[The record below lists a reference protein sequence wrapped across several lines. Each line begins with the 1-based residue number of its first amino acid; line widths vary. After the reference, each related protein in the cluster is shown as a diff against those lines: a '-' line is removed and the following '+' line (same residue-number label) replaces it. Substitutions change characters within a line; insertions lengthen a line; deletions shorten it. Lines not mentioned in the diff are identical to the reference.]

1 MKRLV
6 RNLEYNRNCRGR
18 ALTRDLQELGLRK
31 GSRLEPSP
39 SLPDVSMLE
48 MMPLPLEVTFWV
60 GPQNGRLT
68 HGCPLFLLEGVTQ
81 DSWGIDLLHAWHLG
95 PLQQFVSLCIHT
107 LLNSGL
113 FAPRARNL
121 DAADVREL
129 SLLAIKAKLF
139 QFYQTL
145 RTDDPSWREKGS
157 EASWVRLALSIV

>member
-68 HGCPLFLLEGVTQ
+68 
-81 DSWGIDLLHAWHLG
+81 
-95 PLQQFVSLCIHT
+95 QQFVSLCIHT

-121 DAADVREL
+121 DSADVREL